1 MSEILK
7 NSQRKECN
15 LKYYNWDFNKTSIS
29 STVENVT
36 HRKHIKTH
44 FNYSNYKQFDFWIMH
59 LKLYNEV
66 LK

>member
-7 NSQRKECN
+7 NSERKEYI
-15 LKYYNWDFNKTSIS
+15 LKYDNWDFNKTSIS
-29 STVENVT
+29 NTIENVT
-36 HRKHIKTH
+36 HRKHIKTNY
-44 FNYSNYKQFDFWIMH
+44 NYSDYKQFDFWIMH